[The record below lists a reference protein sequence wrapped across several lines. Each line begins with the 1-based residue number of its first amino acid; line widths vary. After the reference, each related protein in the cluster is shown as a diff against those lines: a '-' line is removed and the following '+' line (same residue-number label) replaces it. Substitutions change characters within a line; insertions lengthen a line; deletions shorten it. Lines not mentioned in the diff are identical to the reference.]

1 MNEFEAR
8 AVFHARMPV
17 FVAPA
22 IGLFAD
28 QLGIDIGASTT
39 AERTRA
45 YVNAFFDQHL
55 RGSGRSHCWPRPR
68 RGTPNSSSATEHTKA
83 ARTS

>member
-1 MNEFEAR
+1 M
-8 AVFHARMPV
+8 HAS
-17 FVAPA
+17 FTD

-39 AERTRA
+39 AERTHAITRA

-55 RGSGRSHCWPRPR
+55 RGWSRPLLA
-68 RGTPNSSSATEHTKA
+68 TPSPWYPELVFCH
-83 ARTS
+83 